1 MNTFYVFLISKSW
14 SDGSSID
21 DFEAGGIFA
30 NVFENLELYNI
41 KLYNFV
47 SQKVLCSSGTTT
59 DISHSKL

>member
-30 NVFENLELYNI
+30 NVFENLEFYNI

-59 DISHSKL
+59 DTSHLKL